1 MKQVQYL
8 QGDVLVQKNASYT
21 VPEQRVQKGDQLSIA
36 VSSDNPS
43 ASAIFNNGST
53 VIRITDP
60 ASIQGNSTSGSST
73 LPVYEVDEQ
82 GMIAFPLIGQLKVEG
97 MSKEELRRMLDS
109 KLKDTYLT
117 NPQYSVRFL
126 NSKITVFGE
135 VQRPGVYDV
144 NMQNINI
151 FEALTLAG
159 DLTFFARRD
168 NIMVIREQNGKREF
182 GRLNVSSADI
192 FSSPFYYLQQNDM
205 VFVDTRNSKV
215 RSTDQGWLRNA
226 SLILSILTAVSI
238 LVNIV
243 R

>member
-8 QGDVLVQKNASYT
+8 QGDVLVQKNASYAL
-21 VPEQRVQKGDQLSIA
+21 PEQRVQKGDQLSIA

-43 ASAIFNNGST
+43 ASAVFNSASSVT
-53 VIRITDP
+53 RITDP
-60 ASIQGNSTSGSST
+60 VSVQSAASGVSTT
-73 LPVYEVDEQ
+73 MPVYEVDEK
-82 GMIAFPLIGQLKVEG
+82 GIIVFPLIGQLQVEG
-97 MSKEELRRMLDS
+97 LNKEELRRMLDS

-117 NPQYSVRFL
+117 NPQYTIRFL

-135 VQRPGVYDV
+135 VQRPGVYEV
-144 NMQNINI
+144 NKLTVNI

-159 DLTFFARRD
+159 DLTFYARRD

-182 GRLNVSSADI
+182 GRLNVSDADI

-205 VFVDTRNSKV
+205 VFVDARSSKI
-215 RSTDQGWLRNA
+215 RGTDQGWLKNA
-226 SLILSILTAVSI
+226 SLVLSILTAVSI